1 MRTDEN
7 RLEVALFGSQTL
19 ENLSVS
25 QLKNPQSLPPNVAS
39 VLTAHGF
46 TAGDYANILTL
57 DPFAQGQMTIDPVRF
72 AATTW
77 SLPYQPPSTGPNCP
91 GGICSCLAFTET
103 VKNDFQGA
111 LMSGVKNDYNLGFNE
126 SAGLTKDLFSATVKA
141 TQTFTWSNSSSTEN
155 DMGGTQSAAL
165 TINCPSPAY
174 TQPTDS
180 TQMLIYWDRLFGTFL
195 FVPAMTVAA
204 QQPIHQGFL
213 MRAGQPVAHVPV
225 AITIA
230 GTTYHTLTD
239 NSGRYVFFGPA
250 SAVQKGV
257 LTVGQSSFS
266 FLCRRKRQRR
276 LKFNSA
282 AGLVNT
288 GGFAWDDDTDAEEE
302 YGLGVDAP
310 EAGTTPK
317 YFYPFGRDG
326 EVYVVALEDA
336 IANGPP
342 VVAAYAKQLLDHIQ
356 KQKKQS
362 LENTPRPR
370 AHGCDPELRWRHD
383 GFLKPFSR

>member
-1 MRTDEN
+1 MTAPISHAACPDHDQDVFFLLLNPAVALNANTPGTTTEGCAPTKIDW
-7 RLEVALFGSQTL
+7 EVALFGSQTL
-19 ENLSVS
+19 ETYSLSVS

-111 LMSGVKNDYNLGFNE
+111 LMSGVKNDYNVGFNE

-288 GGFAWDDDTDAEEE
+288 AAS
-302 YGLGVDAP
+302 P
-310 EAGTTPK
+310 GTTTPMPK
-317 YFYPFGRDG
+317 RNTVLVWTRRRM
-326 EVYVVALEDA
+326 ELHQNISIHLVAM
-336 IANGPP
+336 
-342 VVAAYAKQLLDHIQ
+342 AK
-356 KQKKQS
+356 S
-362 LENTPRPR
+362 T
-370 AHGCDPELRWRHD
+370 
-383 GFLKPFSR
+383 S